1 MKRLFGM
8 IAAMTMV
15 ITLMACNASPSGSP
29 DAGKN
34 AGNKVLFV
42 GKDSGGDAI
51 TIKRL
56 KEVHGMDVT
65 VVIDKELTTDHAKGQ
80 LLIYVSESVNS
91 GKIQDKF
98 VNVPVPVIYAEPQS
112 TSDTGMTDT
121 EAYGA
126 LVGANA
132 AKTIQ
137 IKDSKHQ
144 LAAGLQDMV
153 DVYKDNGKMG
163 YAIPGKE
170 AIVIAT
176 VPNEEQKSTIFAYDK
191 GAKNVKGNTV
201 AAREVYFYMFNGE
214 EINQTEAGWKLFDAS
229 VKWALGK
236 Q

>member
-8 IAAMTMV
+8 IAAMAMV
-15 ITLMACNASPSGSP
+15 ITLMACNASPAGTS
-29 DAGKN
+29 GKN

-56 KEVHGMDVT
+56 KEVHGLEVT
-65 VVIDKELTTDHAKGQ
+65 VVIDKELTVDHTKDQ
-80 LLIYVSESVNS
+80 SLIYVSESVNS
-91 GKIQDKF
+91 NKIQDKF

-112 TSDTGMTDT
+112 TSDTGMTET
-121 EAYGA
+121 EGYGA
-126 LVGANA
+126 LTGANA

-137 IKDSKHQ
+137 IKDSKHE
-144 LAAGLQDMV
+144 LAAGLQGTV
-153 DVYKDNGKMG
+153 DVYQDNGKMG
-163 YAIPGKE
+163 YAVPGKE
-170 AIVIAT
+170 AIVVAT
-176 VPNEEQKSTIFAYDK
+176 VPNEDQKSTIFAYEK
-191 GAKNVKGNTV
+191 GAKNAKGNPV

-236 Q
+236 K